1 MFRVT
6 ATQPFIV
13 SIRAHTT
20 SCLLSLALPAFTTT
34 GAMQVRSV
42 SDIEEY
48 TLYQPL

>member
-6 ATQPFIV
+6 ATQPSIV
-13 SIRAHTT
+13 IIRAHTT
-20 SCLLSLALPAFTTT
+20 SCLL
-34 GAMQVRSV
+34 SV